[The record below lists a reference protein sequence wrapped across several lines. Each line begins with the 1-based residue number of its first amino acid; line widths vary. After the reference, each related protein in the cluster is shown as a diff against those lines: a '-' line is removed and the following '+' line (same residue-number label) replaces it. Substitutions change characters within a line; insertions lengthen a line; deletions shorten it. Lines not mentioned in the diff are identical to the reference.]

1 MEVAGE
7 ESIGES
13 ALFFFCNK
21 LLLDMIMDKRKSR
34 SLWPALSG

>member
-13 ALFFFCNK
+13 ALFFFNK
-21 LLLDMIMDKRKSR
+21 LLLDMVMDKRKSR